1 MMPLG
6 DRRVRRIDLLCVVLL
21 IAMVT
26 GIEIAVRHAALRPL
40 WYDELWR
47 AHYLSV
53 PVRDFWA
60 DIRQANAPSPLGWM
74 VATRGAAEVFG
85 WHAWV
90 LRLPQLV
97 TLPLLGTGMYALT
110 RRFTGP
116 PTALMA
122 GALLGISGTVIDLGS
137 QLKPYSV
144 EAICAIAVVA
154 LWLAHPAGTG
164 RTANRL
170 AARAVAG
177 ALTVFTIPL
186 AFVIG
191 PLALADVL
199 TVGDG
204 WRGRVRAA
212 LEAGPAVLLTAAHTV
227 LFVARQSV
235 QRRGDYW
242 NGQFLAGRG
251 LTGGVHFVGSQLLA
265 LAGSAPPG
273 VDRTDPNLVH
283 GITDGTAVGAW
294 VLAPAVAVAA
304 LLGARVLLRRTEGR
318 VVLIALLGAQVL
330 ELVASAERYW
340 PFGANRTNLF
350 LVPLLTLVPAVGV
363 RELVMLSRRSRMLA
377 APALAIVAI
386 TCLALLS
393 AGSATVRLIQQQRNT
408 RSIDRLGA
416 AADTASGRARPG
428 DLTLVAGPLAR
439 PGWLYSTQVR
449 AGRVV
454 PAPGSATVFLPFDG
468 RAAELAAL
476 SGRAKPPGQVLLF
489 TLDIERTAEPPA
501 LARLRSAGYCP
512 VSSRHFQLTGRLTI
526 LRACPHG

>member
-1 MMPLG
+1 MPLG
-6 DRRVRRIDLLCVVLL
+6 GRRVRRTDLLCVVLL

-26 GIEIAVRHAALRPL
+26 GIELAVRRAALRPL

-60 DIRQANAPSPLGWM
+60 DIRQANAPSPLGWA

-90 LRLPQLV
+90 LRLPQLL
-97 TLPLLGTGMYALT
+97 TLPLLGAGMYALT

-116 PTALMA
+116 PTAFVA
-122 GALLGISGTVIDLGS
+122 AALLGVSGTIVDLGS

-154 LWLAHPAGTG
+154 LWLAQPAGIG
-164 RTANRL
+164 RTADRL
-170 AARAVAG
+170 SLRTLAG
-177 ALTVFTIPL
+177 ALTICTVPL
-186 AFVIG
+186 AFLIG

-199 TVGDG
+199 MVGG
-204 WRGRVRAA
+204 GRRARLRAA
-212 LEAGPAVLLTAAHTV
+212 LEATPAVLLTAGHTL

-235 QRRGDYW
+235 QREGNYW

-251 LTGGVHFVGSQLLA
+251 FIGGLRFIGDQLLS

-283 GITDGTAVGAW
+283 AITDGTAVGAW
-294 VLAPAVAVAA
+294 ILAPAVAVAA
-304 LLGARVLLRRTEGR
+304 LVGARVLLRRGDGR
-318 VVLIALLGAQVL
+318 VVLIALLGAQVM
-330 ELVASAERYW
+330 ELIASADRYW
-340 PFGANRTNLF
+340 PFGPNRTNLF

-363 RELVMLSRRSRMLA
+363 HELVVLARRHRAL
-377 APALAIVAI
+377 APAAWALVTVTTI
-386 TCLALLS
+386 ALLS
-393 AGSATVRLIQQQRNT
+393 AGSATVRLVQHQQDL
-408 RSIDRLGA
+408 RSIDQLGKATDAANRLIG
-416 AADTASGRARPG
+416 PG
-428 DLTLVAGPLAR
+428 DLTVVAGPLVR

-449 AGRVV
+449 APRVV
-454 PAPGSATVFLPFDG
+454 PTPGSETVFVPFDG

-476 SGRAKPPGQVLLF
+476 SGRAAPPGRVLLF
-489 TLDIERTAEPPA
+489 TLDIERPAERPE

-512 VSSRHFQLTGRLTI
+512 VSSQHFQLTGRLTM
-526 LRACPHG
+526 LRACPHR